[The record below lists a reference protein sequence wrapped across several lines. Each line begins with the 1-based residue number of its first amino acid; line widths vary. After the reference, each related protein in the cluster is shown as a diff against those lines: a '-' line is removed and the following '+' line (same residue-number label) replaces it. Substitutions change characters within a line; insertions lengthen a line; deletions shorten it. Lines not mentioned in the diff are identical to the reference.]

1 MTRRSA
7 FYNKKPLK
15 VVEIG
20 TSVQFVCTKATSHDL
35 LISFLKSK
43 NPEFSYSSVI
53 FCREHAIEKEPSLAL
68 LSIWPPVWRCV
79 FSGQCIMARVQ
90 TRQRILTIQFFIHLD
105 TKSAPVHR
113 LLLCF
118 VLPLLFSLFCHSLFL
133 FVSCHLKPFRLFL
146 LSLNLCLSFY
156 FTPILYD
163 EAFLGITMGIK
174 FGVPRTVLPRI
185 SSKPSCDSEG
195 PSNNKIYL
203 VASYSLPRILA
214 YI

>member
-1 MTRRSA
+1 MAMR
-7 FYNKKPLK
+7 
-15 VVEIG
+15 
-20 TSVQFVCTKATSHDL
+20 
-35 LISFLKSK
+35 
-43 NPEFSYSSVI
+43 
-53 FCREHAIEKEPSLAL
+53 
-68 LSIWPPVWRCV
+68 

-90 TRQRILTIQFFIHLD
+90 TRQTILTIQFFIHLD
-105 TKSAPVHR
+105 TKPVLVHR

-118 VLPLLFSLFCHSLFL
+118 LSLLFSLFCHSLFL

-174 FGVPRTVLPRI
+174 FGATRTVLPRI
-185 SSKPSCDSEG
+185 SSKPSCDSER

-203 VASYSLPRILA
+203 VASLLSATDSSLYMSIFHKTNSLIYPKISRDKRENSLK
-214 YI
+214 